1 MIFSTG
7 GARQRGGRKL
17 GSGPSVTYNR
27 VFRSLDKILSS
38 RGVPISSVSSG
49 SSNSRI
55 QKQQLP
61 RRIFGSTYQTFAP
74 TLALSLLFLALC
86 PASAPYAYAQ
96 QEAAAQTGSETTPQ
110 VISEI
115 RVIGNRRIPK
125 ETVLAR

>member
-1 MIFSTG
+1 MTFSTS
-7 GARQRGGRKL
+7 RIVRREGRKL
-17 GSGPSVTYNR
+17 GSDPSVTYNR

-74 TLALSLLFLALC
+74 TLALSLLFLAVC
-86 PASAPYAYAQ
+86 AAVTPYGYAQ
-96 QEAAAQTGSETTPQ
+96 QGAAPQAGSE
-110 VISEI
+110 
-115 RVIGNRRIPK
+115 
-125 ETVLAR
+125 A

>member
-1 MIFSTG
+1 MIFGTG
-7 GARQRGGRKL
+7 RTRRRGGRKL
-17 GSGPSVTYNR
+17 GSDPSVTYNR
-27 VFRSLDKILSS
+27 VFRSADKILCS

-61 RRIFGSTYQTFAP
+61 RRIIGSTYQTFAP

-86 PASAPYAYAQ
+86 PAAAPYVYAQ
-96 QEAAAQTGSETTPQ
+96 QQAAPQAGSEIAPQ

-115 RVIGNRRIPK
+115 RV
-125 ETVLAR
+125 